1 MAARQEEFIA
11 GKDLDDLYALLD
23 NGFLD
28 EDVDFEKDLAA
39 LVIAESH
46 EANFCCDE
54 CSKVCKTQRGLTRHK
69 NTKHSSSRSSSG
81 VPVSSE
87 TIIEKKLQADVLLR
101 IVNECA
107 ESCFN
112 DLCLPQES
120 RDIFSK
126 KNFVFTSE
134 DSLQLLQKLK
144 YIVEDFSGDGEK
156 FYSGFYGLL
165 LDNLLPL
172 KFEDETV
179 TNILMTEAANHILIH
194 LSGGSDIVSLQPP
207 SKKSEHVLADRDFKS
222 LQYIAGY
229 IVHKMY
235 TKFKFSNNYKSDHS
249 QQTLSILKAC
259 KVEHD
264 DSQTLVNLNDRG
276 GLWKVNKEMQCIF
289 IECENIFRAR
299 TSTFQTSI
307 DSTSLVSEMLQNC
320 HVVSSYRLIC
330 YGVEPKVPNEIC
342 FNILEKML
350 MLFTRVRT
358 FSYAKDICEKY
369 KSKKKHTK
377 KSSLRTEIKKASS
390 STDMGH

>member
-1 MAARQEEFIA
+1 M
-11 GKDLDDLYALLD
+11 
-23 NGFLD
+23 
-28 EDVDFEKDLAA
+28 DFEKDLAA

-46 EANFCCDE
+46 EANFCCGE

-87 TIIEKKLQADVLLR
+87 TIIEKKLHADVLLR

-107 ESCFN
+107 ESCFH

-120 RDIFSK
+120 RDFFSK
-126 KNFVFTSE
+126 KYFVFTSE

-144 YIVEDFSGDGEK
+144 YIVEDFSGDAEK

-165 LDNLLPL
+165 LDNLLPS

-207 SKKSEHVLADRDFKS
+207 SSKKSEHVLAGRDFKS

-229 IVHKMY
+229 IVNKMY

-259 KVEHD
+259 
-264 DSQTLVNLNDRG
+264 
-276 GLWKVNKEMQCIF
+276 
-289 IECENIFRAR
+289 
-299 TSTFQTSI
+299 
-307 DSTSLVSEMLQNC
+307 
-320 HVVSSYRLIC
+320 
-330 YGVEPKVPNEIC
+330 
-342 FNILEKML
+342 
-350 MLFTRVRT
+350 
-358 FSYAKDICEKY
+358 
-369 KSKKKHTK
+369 
-377 KSSLRTEIKKASS
+377 
-390 STDMGH
+390 

>member
-1 MAARQEEFIA
+1 MAARQEKLA
-11 GKDLDDLYALLD
+11 GKDLDDLYDLLD

-39 LVIAESH
+39 LVIAESQ

-54 CSKVCKTQRGLTRHK
+54 CSKVCKTQRGLTGHK

-87 TIIEKKLQADVLLR
+87 TIIEKKLHADVLLR
-101 IVNECA
+101 IINECA

-120 RDIFSK
+120 RDFFSK

-144 YIVEDFSGDGEK
+144 YIVEDFSGDAEK

-165 LDNLLPL
+165 LDNLPPS

-194 LSGGSDIVSLQPP
+194 LSSGSFQPP

-235 TKFKFSNNYKSDHS
+235 TKFKFSNKYKSDHS

-264 DSQTLVNLNDRG
+264 DSQTLVNLDDRG
-276 GLWKVNKEMQCIF
+276 GLWKVNKEMQGIF

-320 HVVSSYRLIC
+320 HVSSYRLIC

-369 KSKKKHTK
+369 KSKKKHAK

>member
-1 MAARQEEFIA
+1 MAARQEKLT
-11 GKDLDDLYALLD
+11 GKDLDDLYDLLD

-39 LVIAESH
+39 LVIAESQ

-69 NTKHSSSRSSSG
+69 NIKHTSSRSCSG

-87 TIIEKKLQADVLLR
+87 TIIEKKLHADVLLR
-101 IVNECA
+101 IINECA

-120 RDIFSK
+120 RDFFSK

-144 YIVEDFSGDGEK
+144 YIVEDFSGDAEK

-165 LDNLLPL
+165 LDNLLPS

-207 SKKSEHVLADRDFKS
+207 SKKLEHVHADRDFKS

-235 TKFKFSNNYKSDHS
+235 TKFKFSNKYKSDHR

-276 GLWKVNKEMQCIF
+276 GLWKVNKEMQGIF

-369 KSKKKHTK
+369 KSKKKHAK
-377 KSSLRTEIKKASS
+377 KSSLRTAIKKASS

>member
-1 MAARQEEFIA
+1 M
-11 GKDLDDLYALLD
+11 
-23 NGFLD
+23 
-28 EDVDFEKDLAA
+28 
-39 LVIAESH
+39 
-46 EANFCCDE
+46 
-54 CSKVCKTQRGLTRHK
+54 
-69 NTKHSSSRSSSG
+69 
-81 VPVSSE
+81 
-87 TIIEKKLQADVLLR
+87 
-101 IVNECA
+101 
-107 ESCFN
+107 
-112 DLCLPQES
+112 
-120 RDIFSK
+120 
-126 KNFVFTSE
+126 
-134 DSLQLLQKLK
+134 
-144 YIVEDFSGDGEK
+144 EDFSGDAEK

-165 LDNLLPL
+165 LDNLLPS

-235 TKFKFSNNYKSDHS
+235 TKFKFSNKYKSDHS

-276 GLWKVNKEMQCIF
+276 GLWNVNKEMQGIF

-330 YGVEPKVPNEIC
+330 YGVEPKVPDEIC

-369 KSKKKHTK
+369 KSKKKHAK